1 MSIVSR
7 CFLTGACLALTIMV
21 GSACGRKT
29 APLVPDS
36 PRPAA
41 VTAVKAEVRD
51 NLAYLSWPI
60 PNRNIEGKEMKLS
73 DVREFRVYRAAGAV
87 GKRSRYRLYDVIQ
100 LAAPAPSK
108 MRGNEI
114 FWKDINLRYGQVYKY
129 KIRAVSKRGGVGPFS
144 EVAVI
149 TPLLSLAPP
158 RSVAAKSGD
167 SRVGVTWK
175 AVTKRMDGSRYEG
188 FIGYNVYRGTT
199 AGRYARRPLNKEPLR
214 KTVFNDTAVQNDTT
228 YYYMVRTVDSPALPW
243 KESVDSGETS
253 ATPRDKTPPGRP
265 GGITV
270 VPGVG
275 RVFLTWSESKE
286 KDLAGYHIYRSVK
299 RRSGYKRLTEK
310 LKKRS
315 TFSDETVK
323 SGTTYYYAISAVDK
337 AGNEGKRSKSVK
349 AYPEKLR

>member
-21 GSACGRKT
+21 GTACGRKT
-29 APLVPDS
+29 NPLTPDS

-60 PNRNIEGKEMKLS
+60 PIRNIEGKEMKPS

-87 GKRSRYRLYDVIQ
+87 GKRPRYRLYDVIQ
-100 LAAPAPSK
+100 LAAPAPSEI
-108 MRGNEI
+108 RGNEI

-144 EVAVI
+144 AIAVI

-158 RSVAAKSGD
+158 SGVAAKSGD
-167 SRVGVTWK
+167 NQVGVTWK

-199 AGRYARRPLNKEPLR
+199 ARRYAQKPLNKEPLR
-214 KTVFNDTAVQNDTT
+214 KTVFSDTAAQNDTT

-243 KESVDSGETS
+243 KESVDSGEAS
-253 ATPRDKTPPGRP
+253 ATPRDRTPPGRP

-275 RVFLTWSESKE
+275 RVFLTWSENKE
-286 KDLAGYHIYRSVK
+286 KDIAGYYIYRSVK
-299 RRSGYKRLTEK
+299 RGSGYKRLTDK
-310 LKKRS
+310 PLKRT

-337 AGNEGKRSKSVK
+337 AGNEGRRSKSVN

>member
-167 SRVGVTWK
+167 SRIGVTWK